1 LNIAA
6 IIYGL
11 IGVLVLSGMVAKSDA
26 MKAFMVHW
34 VAGVL
39 IWAHAVTPIGALIG
53 ASIGHTLP
61 SAAITVKFFMSFLC
75 YSVVVLGVVE
85 SVVFFPRLRRFQ
97 ALTSRTQAFGLI
109 LLITGLVV
117 QLNAALQNFNV

>member
-1 LNIAA
+1 
-6 IIYGL
+6 
-11 IGVLVLSGMVAKSDA
+11 
-26 MKAFMVHW
+26 MVHW
-34 VAGVL
+34 VVGVL
-39 IWAHAVTPIGALIG
+39 IWAHTVTPIGALIG

-97 ALTSRTQAFGLI
+97 ALTSRAQAFGLI

-117 QLNAALQNFNV
+117 QLNAALQNFND